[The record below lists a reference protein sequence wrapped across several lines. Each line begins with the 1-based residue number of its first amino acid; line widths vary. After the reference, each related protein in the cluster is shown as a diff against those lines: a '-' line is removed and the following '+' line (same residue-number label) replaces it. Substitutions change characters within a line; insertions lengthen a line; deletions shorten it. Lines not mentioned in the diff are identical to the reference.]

1 MRSVSNQCLLMQ
13 IQPTILRFA
22 KMLASVLQLEVEIV
36 DADMVR
42 VAGTGPYGKFF
53 GRQLEGDSRLRG
65 GNAQLNAH
73 LELLL
78 RLLGLLKL
86 LHRLLRLLKLVE
98 RAVPH
103 RG

>member
-1 MRSVSNQCLLMQ
+1 MSSVSNQCLLMQ

-53 GRQLEGDSRLRG
+53 GRQLEGDSRL
-65 GNAQLNAH
+65 
-73 LELLL
+73 L
-78 RLLGLLKL
+78 RYVIDNQREKIVTHTSDDPVCDGCT
-86 LHRLLRLLKLVE
+86 
-98 RAVPH
+98 
-103 RG
+103 

>member
-42 VAGTGPYGKFF
+42 VAGTGPMASSS
-53 GRQLEGDSRLRG
+53 DVSWRG
-65 GNAQLNAH
+65 IPACCAM
-73 LELLL
+73 
-78 RLLGLLKL
+78 
-86 LHRLLRLLKLVE
+86 
-98 RAVPH
+98 
-103 RG
+103 

>member
-53 GRQLEGDSRLRG
+53 GRQLEGDSRL
-65 GNAQLNAH
+65 
-73 LELLL
+73 L
-78 RLLGLLKL
+78 RYVIDNQREKIVTHTSDDPVCDGCTCKESC
-86 LHRLLRLLKLVE
+86 RE
-98 RAVPH
+98 RAFLGVPI
-103 RG
+103 